1 MSPSQEI
8 KVRIIE
14 IDTSKRRISLS
25 YRQTLE
31 NPWDIVTKKSPVG
44 STVNCKV
51 NNITDFGLFVSIEN
65 SDLIGM
71 IHFKDL
77 AWNEKRPKLKK
88 IQKK

>member
-1 MSPSQEI
+1 M
-8 KVRIIE
+8 
-14 IDTSKRRISLS
+14 
-25 YRQTLE
+25 
-31 NPWDIVTKKSPVG
+31 TKKSPVG

-77 AWNEKRPKLKK
+77 AWNENDQNLKK
-88 IQKK
+88 FKKNDSLKAKILEIDKEKEKIRLGLKQLEKISF